1 MRQLIGIGCN
11 PVPARNQPDAGQSG
25 VDTGRRRCRGWCR
38 RCCCCCCW
46 RLMSGARCERCRFLP
61 GPVVAG
67 YCCHQTLL
75 CGSIRKPPSPGQAR
89 PRPSQAQT
97 KPGQARPGQDQAR
110 CPGGLGEKDAR
121 DAAPGWGGKGAYTQ
135 LAAIPG
141 CSAAWYSGKS
151 VVWPIGGGANAAMA
165 DTSASNWLFSSALPA
180 EVLNRSTRFALPAY
194 QLLMVHLSAVPMM

>member
-1 MRQLIGIGCN
+1 MRQLIGIGRN
-11 PVPARNQPDAGQSG
+11 PVPARNQPDAGQTG

-38 RCCCCCCW
+38 RCCW
-46 RLMSGARCERCRFLP
+46 RRLSCARCERCRPLP
-61 GPVVAG
+61 GLVVAG

-75 CGSIRKPPSPGQAR
+75 CGSIRKTPSPGQAK
-89 PRPSQAQT
+89 S
-97 KPGQARPGQDQAR
+97 
-110 CPGGLGEKDAR
+110 PGGLGGEKDAR
-121 DAAPGWGGKGAYTQ
+121 ATAPGLGGKGAYTQ
-135 LAAIPG
+135 LAAITG

-194 QLLMVHLSAVPMM
+194 QLLMVHLSAVPMMLTSRFWPTRRSHS